1 MFFCSLNNLKQLK
14 MSYLYLGAICIMLFS
29 CKKGAVEL
37 PVVGEVDLEKYSG
50 TWYEIA
56 RLPNS
61 FEKGLKCV
69 TATYRLRE
77 DGKIEV
83 INRGHKTK
91 KPGKISKIRGVARVP
106 DMNQPAKLKVTFFWP
121 FSGNY
126 YIIELD
132 KDYRY
137 ALVGEPS
144 RKYLWI
150 LARDKELEIT
160 IYEKLLRK
168 AEELGFDSKSVVETD
183 QDC

>member
-1 MFFCSLNNLKQLK
+1 M
-14 MSYLYLGAICIMLFS
+14 IFS
-29 CKKGAVEL
+29 CKGDTIDL
-37 PVVGEVDLEKYSG
+37 PVVREVDIEKYSG

-83 INRGHKTK
+83 INRGHKTE
-91 KPGKISKIRGVARVP
+91 KPGKISKIKGVARVP
-106 DMNQPAKLKVTFFWP
+106 DKNQPAKLKVTFFWP

-150 LARDKELEIT
+150 LARDKKLDLEI
-160 IYEKLLRK
+160 YESLLKK
-168 AEELGFDSKSVVETD
+168 AEELGFDSKSVIRTD

>member
-1 MFFCSLNNLKQLK
+1 MN
-14 MSYLYLGAICIMLFS
+14 YLYLGAVCIILFS
-29 CKKGAVEL
+29 CKKGTIDL

-83 INRGHKTK
+83 INRGHKTG
-91 KPGKISKIRGVARVP
+91 KPGKISKIKGVARVP
-106 DMNQPAKLKVTFFWP
+106 DRNQPAKIKVTFFWP
-121 FSGNY
+121 FSGDY

-150 LARDKELEIT
+150 LARDKVLEST
-160 IYEKLLRK
+160 IYESLLKK
-168 AEELGFDSKSVVETD
+168 AGEMGFDSKSVIRTD
-183 QDC
+183 QNCTEIN

>member
-1 MFFCSLNNLKQLK
+1 MN
-14 MSYLYLGAICIMLFS
+14 YLFLGVVCVMLFS
-29 CKKGAVEL
+29 CKRGTVEL
-37 PVVGEVDLEKYSG
+37 PVVGDVDLEKYSG

-69 TATYRLRE
+69 TATYRLRD

-83 INRGHKTK
+83 INRGHKTG
-91 KPGKISKIRGVARVP
+91 KPGKISKIKGVARVP
-106 DMNQPAKLKVTFFWP
+106 DRNEPAKLKVTFFWP
-121 FSGNY
+121 FSGDY

-132 KDYRY
+132 KEYRY

-150 LARDKELEIT
+150 LARDKVLEST
-160 IYEKLLRK
+160 IYEDLLKK
-168 AEELGFDSKSVVETD
+168 AAEMGFDSKSVIRTD

>member
-1 MFFCSLNNLKQLK
+1 MN
-14 MSYLYLGAICIMLFS
+14 YLYTSAICILLFS
-29 CKKGAVEL
+29 CKKSAGDL
-37 PVVGEVDLEKYSG
+37 PVVSRVDLAKYAG

-83 INRGHKTK
+83 INRGQKIGE
-91 KPGKISKIRGVARVP
+91 PGKISKIKGVARIP
-106 DMNQPAKLKVTFFWP
+106 DKKQPAKLKVRFFWP

-126 YIIELD
+126 YILELD
-132 KDYRY
+132 DNYRY

-144 RKYLWI
+144 RKYLWV
-150 LARDKELEIT
+150 LARDKQLGDN
-160 IYEKLLRK
+160 IYESLLKK
-168 AEELGFDSKSVVETD
+168 AENMGFDSKRVVKTE
-183 QDC
+183 QDCKGID

>member
-1 MFFCSLNNLKQLK
+1 
-14 MSYLYLGAICIMLFS
+14 MLFS
-29 CKKGAVEL
+29 CKKGTIDL
-37 PVVGEVDLEKYSG
+37 PVVREVDIEKYSG

-69 TATYRLRE
+69 TATYTLRE

-83 INRGHKTK
+83 INRGHKTG
-91 KPGKISKIRGVARVP
+91 KPGKISKIKGVARIP
-106 DMNQPAKLKVTFFWP
+106 DKNQPAKLKVTFFWP

-150 LARDKELEIT
+150 LARDKKLDMK
-160 IYEKLLRK
+160 IYESLLKK
-168 AEELGFDSKSVVETD
+168 AEEMGFDSKSVIRTD

>member
-1 MFFCSLNNLKQLK
+1 

-29 CKKGAVEL
+29 CRKGTVDL
-37 PVVGEVDLEKYSG
+37 PVVKHVDLEKYAG

-83 INRGHKTK
+83 INRGHKIGE
-91 KPGKISKIRGVARVP
+91 PGKTSKIKGVARVP
-106 DMNQPAKLKVTFFWP
+106 DKDQPAKLKVRFFWP

-126 YIIELD
+126 YILELEEN
-132 KDYRY
+132 YRY

-150 LARDKELEIT
+150 LARDKELDDN
-160 IYEKLLRK
+160 IYESLLKK
-168 AEELGFDSKSVVETD
+168 AEEMEFDSKRVVKTE
-183 QDC
+183 QDCKEID